1 MVESP
6 RRRWRTAEPK
16 RLNDS
21 PAGSTGS
28 RLSRQEIGFMSR
40 QKRVSRSRSHREMV
54 YMHPAQFVLSF
65 LAIFSGETAPLASV
79 LRAALNWAATNF
91 LHTDYPHRHFAQPA
105 FAVAL
110 SGLG

>member
-1 MVESP
+1 
-6 RRRWRTAEPK
+6 
-16 RLNDS
+16 
-21 PAGSTGS
+21 
-28 RLSRQEIGFMSR
+28 MSR
-40 QKRVSRSRSHREMV
+40 QKRVSRSRREMV

-79 LRAALNWAATNF
+79 LRAAINWAATNF

-110 SGLG
+110 PGLAFSPPSATAGRIAAFSLPVSPRSSLPLIPVPCRLRAAL

>member
-54 YMHPAQFVLSF
+54 YVQPTQFGLSCV
-65 LAIFSGETAPLASV
+65 ARCSSETTPVAAV
-79 LRAALNWAATNF
+79 LRAGLNRAARDVVQTKGGGG
-91 LHTDYPHRHFAQPA
+91 HF
-105 FAVAL
+105 
-110 SGLG
+110 